1 MPGAWRPG
9 GCYLTLIESRTLPS
23 TWRLLKRHGAV
34 LYKGHNR
41 VGLNTYPNIMA
52 LLTGEKTAKDPDLES
67 LEKLISLVYR
77 EQGYVTLQMED
88 GVAMANFQAVWSP
101 LIGRGPT
108 LLRSH
113 WSRSS
118 LVVLA
123 PAVLCRKEPAFR
135 SPELGT

>member
-1 MPGAWRPG
+1 
-9 GCYLTLIESRTLPS
+9 
-23 TWRLLKRHGAV
+23 
-34 LYKGHNR
+34 
-41 VGLNTYPNIMA
+41 MA

-123 PAVLCRKEPAFR
+123 PAVLCHKEPAR
-135 SPELGT
+135 ES

>member
-1 MPGAWRPG
+1 M
-9 GCYLTLIESRTLPS
+9 
-23 TWRLLKRHGAV
+23 
-34 LYKGHNR
+34 
-41 VGLNTYPNIMA
+41 GLNSNPNIIG
-52 LLTGEKTAKDPDLES
+52 LLTGGTEAEFEDGSEEPEK
-67 LEKLISLVYR
+67 KLINSVYR

-123 PAVLCRKEPAFR
+123 PAVLCHKEPAR
-135 SPELGT
+135 ES